1 MKVQSKR
8 IALSLVGVAL
18 SLSALP
24 MAAWAQTDQQQ
35 LSPVTVNSQENVQLL
50 SAEPFAQVIGWR
62 YKTEDGKLYR
72 RQYNYSRQEWIGE
85 WELC

>member
-1 MKVQSKR
+1 MRVQGKR
-8 IALSLVGVAL
+8 IALSLVGMAL

-24 MAAWAQTDQQQ
+24 MAAWGQTDQQQ

-50 SAEPFAQVIGWR
+50 NAEPFAQVIGWR